1 MFMYKNIFK
10 RVFDLCI
17 ATVGILLLWPVFLVI
32 GMAIKI
38 TSKGPIFFLQKR
50 IGKNGV
56 SFDIYKFRTMVENAE
71 NIGDGLIVKE
81 ESDARITT
89 VGRFLRK
96 TSLDELP
103 QLINIL
109 NGTMSLIGPRPPV
122 IYHPY
127 NGYKNYPNWAKKR
140 FKVRPG
146 ITGLS
151 QVKLRNSAT
160 WDERIKIDN
169 VYVDKISFMYD
180 IKIFFATFA
189 AMINTE
195 EYTGE

>member
-1 MFMYKNIFK
+1 MYESVIK
-10 RVFDLCI
+10 RIFDLCI
-17 ATVGILLLWPVFLVI
+17 CTVSMLILCPLFLVI
-32 GMAIKI
+32 GISIKM
-38 TSKGPIFFLQKR
+38 TSSGPVLFLQKR
-50 IGKNGV
+50 IGKDGK
-56 SFDIYKFRTMVENAE
+56 SFNIYKFRTMVENAE

-81 ESDARITT
+81 ETDSRITL
-89 VGRFLRK
+89 VGRYLRK

-122 IYHPY
+122 LYHPY
-127 NGYKNYPNWAKKR
+127 DGYMNYPNWAKKR

-151 QVKLRNSAT
+151 QVILRNSAT
-160 WDERIKIDN
+160 WGERIKIDN
-169 VYVDKISFMYD
+169 TYVDKLSFMLD

-189 AMINTE
+189 AMLNKE
-195 EYTGE
+195 EYTGD